1 MEDYLNKLNTQQR
14 EAVVYCDGPQLV
26 IAGAGSGKTRVLTYK
41 IVHLLH
47 LGYTP
52 SHIMALTFT
61 NKAAGEMRERITAL
75 VGEEAKNLWM
85 GTFHSIFAKLLRIN
99 ADRIGFNHDFTIYDT
114 NDSRSLIKLIVKD
127 MQLDDKLYRPAT
139 LQSRFSMMK
148 NALIT
153 PSYYEKNKAFLEEDK
168 RANRPLTSEIY
179 KTYCH
184 RCKIA
189 GAMD

>member
-1 MEDYLNKLNTQQR
+1 VKQTTKNLIVEDYLNKLNTQQR
-14 EAVVYCDGPQLV
+14 EAVVYCDGPQLM

-99 ADRIGFNHDFTIYDT
+99 ADRIGFGHDFTIYDT

-148 NALIT
+148 NALST
-153 PSYYEKNKAFLEEDK
+153 PSYYEKNKFFLEEDK

-179 KTYCH
+179 MT
-184 RCKIA
+184 
-189 GAMD
+189 